1 MAFQTLS
8 VLVVVYADTSSEKA
22 KCVIDVGIFSCG
34 LAFVDSKLAEKAAQ
48 SLYPADTL
56 ANGIGDAFRHC
67 FWSSLMTVH
76 IGSDKAKK
84 IADNHEL
91 FGSNSVKEQNMDYY
105 NNEIG
110 REIGRQILLSAIKP
124 HEQTQ
129 VAQNKCSNAVTTEI
143 LQLAP

>member
-1 MAFQTLS
+1 MR
-8 VLVVVYADTSSEKA
+8 YN
-22 KCVIDVGIFSCG
+22 VGIFSCG
-34 LAFVDSKLAEKAAQ
+34 LAFIDSKLAEKTSR
-48 SLYPADTL
+48 SLYPVDPL

-67 FWSSLMTVH
+67 FWSALMTVH

-91 FGSNSVKEQNMDYY
+91 FGYNLEKEQMMDYH

-110 REIGRQILLSAIKP
+110 REIGRQILLSSIKP
-124 HEQTQ
+124 HEQTLA
-129 VAQNKCSNAVTTEI
+129 AQNKCSNSVTTRI